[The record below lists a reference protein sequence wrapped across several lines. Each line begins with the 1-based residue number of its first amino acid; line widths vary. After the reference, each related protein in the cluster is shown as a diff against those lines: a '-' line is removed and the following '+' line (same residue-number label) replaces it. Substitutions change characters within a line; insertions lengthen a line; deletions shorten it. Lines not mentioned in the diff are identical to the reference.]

1 MVPAAPCGIRNL
13 EAIGAAVAVTM
24 PPWPG
29 PDEAYE
35 VTGPWP
41 ADPA

>member
-1 MVPAAPCGIRNL
+1 MGRLGPPTRPPL
-13 EAIGAAVAVTM
+13 AAVAVTM

-35 VTGPWP
+35 VTGAWP
-41 ADPA
+41 ADPT